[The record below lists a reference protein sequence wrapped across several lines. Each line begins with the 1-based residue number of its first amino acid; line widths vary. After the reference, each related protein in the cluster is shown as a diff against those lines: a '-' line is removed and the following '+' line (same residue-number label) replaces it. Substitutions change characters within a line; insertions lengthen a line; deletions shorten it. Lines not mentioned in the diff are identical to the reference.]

1 MANFVTIT
9 SSGADRVTPVRPRGR
24 TDATTY
30 TALRAASGVVL
41 AQEDRFP
48 PRGCACRLP
57 AMGRVLRLSTGGH
70 PLPISHEAFFFALIS
85 SLFALRLYG
94 AWMQQTHWY
103 ERTRLR
109 ALGAWAV
116 GVSYLLALST
126 RMPTLYIAVG
136 LLLRGLAHLI
146 R

>member
-1 MANFVTIT
+1 VLVAQKAYGAVPALAGQVTC
-9 SSGADRVTPVRPRGR
+9 SSGTFLLVLWLLTDR
-24 TDATTY
+24 
-30 TALRAASGVVL
+30 
-41 AQEDRFP
+41 
-48 PRGCACRLP
+48 RLFDLIP
-57 AMGRVLRLSTGGH
+57 WGH

-85 SLFALRLYG
+85 SLFVVRLYG